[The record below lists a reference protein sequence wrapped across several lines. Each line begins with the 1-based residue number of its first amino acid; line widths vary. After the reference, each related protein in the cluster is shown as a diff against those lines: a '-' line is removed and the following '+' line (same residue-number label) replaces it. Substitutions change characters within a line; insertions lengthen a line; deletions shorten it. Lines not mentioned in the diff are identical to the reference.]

1 MDLLEK
7 HLPKYDNNEKNWI
20 YSENLYLYN
29 KYTQAFDIKP
39 VLKQYDIKPVLKQD
53 DIKPVLKQDDIKPV
67 LKQDDIKPVL
77 KQDDIKPVLKQDD
90 IKLINLINIKPKLDK
105 KNKKNPYDIIIEMT
119 ENNNIYIDYIK
130 TELNNFISTKDFQ
143 KVFGIKKTSE
153 IMSGLTN
160 NKWNKSL
167 VLFLSFLFNIKFIY
181 LNKDVSFSEYDKCI
195 TL

>member
-29 KYTQAFDIKP
+29 KYTQAFDIKS
-39 VLKQYDIKPVLKQD
+39 
-53 DIKPVLKQDDIKPV
+53 
-67 LKQDDIKPVL
+67 
-77 KQDDIKPVLKQDD
+77 VLKQDD
-90 IKLINLINIKPKLDK
+90 IKLINLINIKPKVDK

-143 KVFGIKKTSE
+143 KVFGIKKN
-153 IMSGLTN
+153 IRN
-160 NKWNKSL
+160 YVRINK
-167 VLFLSFLFNIKFIY
+167 
-181 LNKDVSFSEYDKCI
+181 
-195 TL
+195 